1 MKSWK
6 RKRWGARKVNN
17 TESLLARFTEIV
29 ENPKKQLDKFV
40 SEGKKVIG
48 CYPYYVPEE
57 LVYATGMVPMGLWGR
72 LGTPNKAKEYFA
84 AFYCSLVQM
93 NLEMALQGD
102 LDSLSGVIHTT
113 LCDTLRPSSQNFRVG
128 VKDIPMIFISH
139 PQNRKPEYGIEY
151 TMKIYAKVL
160 DQLEAIAG
168 RKASDEELRD
178 AIRIYNENRQA
189 KREFVKNAGIHPE
202 LISAVQRSA
211 VLKSSYFMEKP
222 EHTNLLKELNRLLTI
237 APVIEWKGTKVV
249 TSGII
254 CDNPALLAIF
264 DEYKIAIA
272 ADDIA
277 HKSRS
282 FRRDAPENEEPIRA
296 LAMQF
301 AEQNQDTILY
311 DDKINSRPPH
321 IVDLVR
327 QSKANGVVIL
337 MMTFC
342 DPEETEYPSLA
353 KALKEE
359 KIPALKIAYD
369 HQITDFSRA
378 RTSLQAFVDLIG

>member
-1 MKSWK
+1 MS
-6 RKRWGARKVNN
+6 NI
-17 TESLLARFTEIV
+17 ESMLAKFAEIA

-72 LGTPNKAKEYFA
+72 SGSPNKAKKYFA

-93 NLEMALQGD
+93 NMEMALNGD
-102 LDSLSGVIHTT
+102 LDKLSGVIHTT
-113 LCDTLRPSSQNFRVG
+113 LCDTLRPASQNFRVG
-128 VKDIPMIFISH
+128 INNIPMIFIAH
-139 PQNRKPEYGIEY
+139 PQNRKPKYGIEY
-151 TMKIYAKVL
+151 SMKIYTKVL
-160 DQLEAIAG
+160 NELEAIAG
-168 RKASDEELRD
+168 RKASDEGLHE
-178 AIRIYNENRQA
+178 AIRVYNENRQA
-189 KREFVKNAGIHPE
+189 KREFVKNAGKHPE

-222 EHTNLLKELNRLLTI
+222 EHTIMLKELNRLLAI
-237 APVIEWKGTKVV
+237 EPVVEWKGAKVV

-254 CDNPALLAIF
+254 CDHPALLKIF
-264 DEYKIAIA
+264 DESQIAIA

-277 HKSRS
+277 HESRS
-282 FRRDAPENEEPIRA
+282 FRKDASENEEPIRA

-301 AEQNQDTILY
+301 AEQDQDPILY
-311 DDKINSRPPH
+311 DPEINSRPPH
-321 IVDLVR
+321 IVDLVKHSNA
-327 QSKANGVVIL
+327 QGVVIL

-342 DPEETEYPSLA
+342 DPEEMEYPSLA

-359 KIPALKIAYD
+359 KIPVLKIAYD

-378 RTSLQAFVDLIG
+378 RTSLQAFADVLDLRKI